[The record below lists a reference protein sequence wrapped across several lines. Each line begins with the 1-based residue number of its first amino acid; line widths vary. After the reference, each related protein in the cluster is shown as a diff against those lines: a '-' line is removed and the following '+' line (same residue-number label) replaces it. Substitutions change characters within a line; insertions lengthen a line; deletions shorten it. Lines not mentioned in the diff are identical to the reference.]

1 MMTHQH
7 ARRLPCDHANRTGKA
22 CATLPI
28 AIQEQPSLQDR
39 LRLSSTEAQQL
50 DRVKGMRCRLR
61 LPAALKMPRQS
72 TRCSPPLEA
81 GNTSVEGDTA
91 KCCCSS
97 ATSPRRYD
105 GEKVRKGTCVEMCAN
120 LAKAQRATTPPEMW
134 ACNPRANASTTK
146 VGRTSWSYMSEA
158 DTIPICDRRKRKGAA
173 KARDFAMVLRRSGIA
188 DWQNLQNMSV
198 A

>member
-1 MMTHQH
+1 MGRRNGAKGWEGKNAEAQRRFGKKSEIVAKEQQMTRHH
-7 ARRLPCDHANRTGKA
+7 
-22 CATLPI
+22 ATLK
-28 AIQEQPSLQDR
+28 R
-39 LRLSSTEAQQL
+39 
-50 DRVKGMRCRLR
+50 
-61 LPAALKMPRQS
+61 PRQS
-72 TRCSPPLEA
+72 IRGSPPQQT
-81 GNTSVEGDTA
+81 GNTSIEENTA

-120 LAKAQRATTPPEMW
+120 LANAQMATTTPELW

-158 DTIPICDRRKRKGAA
+158 DTIPICDRRKRKGAV